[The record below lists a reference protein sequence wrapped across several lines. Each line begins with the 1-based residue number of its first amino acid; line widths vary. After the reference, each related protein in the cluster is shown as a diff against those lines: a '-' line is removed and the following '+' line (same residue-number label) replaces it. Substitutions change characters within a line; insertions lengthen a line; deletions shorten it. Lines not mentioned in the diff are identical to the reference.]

1 MKFCPNCGKQLTENS
16 KFCSNCGKEIIKKE
30 ENKTQEVVNTTNIN
44 NNESNPLAITGFIIS
59 LVSMLC
65 CGSTS
70 WLGLLFSIIG
80 LVESKKKNDSGR
92 KLAIA
97 GIIISA
103 ILIVLLLLLYVFSI
117 SSSISEIIK
126 SSTKLPG
133 YYY

>member
-126 SSTKLPG
+126 SSTKLP
-133 YYY
+133 